1 MSKCVNLRAEAQAL
15 LETNILRF
23 WQERMVDYQQ
33 GGFYG
38 RIDGYNVLH
47 PDAEKGAVLN
57 ARILWTFSAAARV
70 LHNTPYRILAA
81 RAYDYLVQRF
91 IDREQGGVYWSLN
104 ADGTPLDTKKQTY
117 AIAFAIYG
125 LAEYYRAT
133 QDSEALNAAIRLFED
148 LETHA
153 FHVSP
158 LEGES
163 EGVGYLEALT
173 RDWQPIADMRLSEKD
188 ENATF
193 TMNTHLHVLEA
204 YTNLYRVLKNVQRD
218 DVRCTMYN
226 VQGTK
231 ERVERQL
238 RTLID
243 IFVTRIF
250 DPSTGH
256 LLLFFDENWHP
267 LSSSLSLA
275 SEGLRPIGCPVDIH
289 RTSRGEVSPGHDIEA
304 AWLLHEALEVLGDE
318 VLLNQ
323 TLPVIHS
330 LAQAAEEGIMEEKE
344 WWCFAE
350 AVVGYLDQ
358 WKLYQGEKPIESN
371 INLELAETA
380 FLYIQNCLIDREN
393 GEWFWSVLPDGTPDR
408 THDKAGFW
416 KCPYHNSRM
425 CIELIERLNS

>member
-1 MSKCVNLRAEAQAL
+1 M

-23 WQERMVDYQQ
+23 WQERMVDYRQ

-57 ARILWTFSAAARV
+57 ARILWTFAAAARV
-70 LHNTPYRILAA
+70 LNNTPYRILAA
-81 RAYDYLVQRF
+81 RAYDYLMQWF
-91 IDREQGGVYWSLN
+91 MDREQGGVYWSLN

-125 LAEYYRAT
+125 LAEYVRLT
-133 QDSEALNAAIRLFED
+133 NNQEALNAAIRLFED
-148 LETHA
+148 LEAHA
-153 FHVSP
+153 YKWDNEKISKCKN
-158 LEGES
+158 
-163 EGVGYLEALT
+163 GYVEALT

-188 ENATF
+188 ENGVF

-218 DVRCTMYN
+218 DV
-226 VQGTK
+226 QGTK
-231 ERVERQL
+231 ERITKQL

-243 IFVTRIF
+243 IFANRIF
-250 DPSTGH
+250 DPATGH
-256 LLLFFDENWHP
+256 LMLFFDEKWQPSNTH
-267 LSSSLSLA
+267 
-275 SEGLRPIGCPVDIH
+275 
-289 RTSRGEVSPGHDIEA
+289 TSPGHDIEA

-318 VLLNQ
+318 ELLNQ

-330 LAQAAEEGIMEEKE
+330 LAQAAEDDIMDEKE
-344 WWCFAE
+344 WWCYAE
-350 AVVGYLDQ
+350 AVVGYIDQ
-358 WKLYQGEKPIESN
+358 WKLYQDEKPIESN

-380 FLYIQNCLIDREN
+380 FHYIQTHLMDREN
-393 GEWFWSVLPDGTPDR
+393 GEWFWTILPDGTPDR

-425 CIELIERLNS
+425 CIEIIERL

>member
-1 MSKCVNLRAEAQAL
+1 MISKSEARVL
-15 LETNILRF
+15 LETNILSF
-23 WQERMVDYQQ
+23 WQEQMVDYRQ

-57 ARILWTFSAAARV
+57 ARILWTFAAAARV
-70 LHNTPYRILAA
+70 LNNTPYRILAA
-81 RAYDYLVQRF
+81 RAYDYLMQWF
-91 IDREQGGVYWSLN
+91 MDREQGGVYWSLN

-125 LAEYYRAT
+125 LAEYVRLT
-133 QDSEALNAAIRLFED
+133 NNQEALNAAIRLFED
-148 LETHA
+148 LEAHA
-153 FHVSP
+153 YKWDNEKISKCKN
-158 LEGES
+158 
-163 EGVGYLEALT
+163 GYVEALT

-188 ENATF
+188 ENGVF

-218 DVRCTMYN
+218 DV
-226 VQGTK
+226 QGTK
-231 ERVERQL
+231 ERITKQL

-243 IFVTRIF
+243 IFANRIF
-250 DPSTGH
+250 DPATGH
-256 LLLFFDENWHP
+256 LMLFFDEKWQPSNTH
-267 LSSSLSLA
+267 
-275 SEGLRPIGCPVDIH
+275 
-289 RTSRGEVSPGHDIEA
+289 TSPGHDIEA

-318 VLLNQ
+318 ELLNQ

-330 LAQAAEEGIMEEKE
+330 LAQAAEDDIMDEKE
-344 WWCFAE
+344 WWCYAE
-350 AVVGYLDQ
+350 AVVGYIDQ
-358 WKLYQGEKPIESN
+358 WKLYQDEKPIESN

-380 FLYIQNCLIDREN
+380 FHYIQTHLMDREN
-393 GEWFWSVLPDGTPDR
+393 GEWFWTILPDGTPDR

-425 CIELIERLNS
+425 CIEIIERL

>member
-1 MSKCVNLRAEAQAL
+1 MISKSEARVL

-23 WQERMVDYQQ
+23 WQERMVDYRQ

-70 LHNTPYRILAA
+70 LNNTPYRILAA
-81 RAYDYLVQRF
+81 RAYDYLMQRF
-91 IDREQGGVYWSLN
+91 MDREQGGVYWSLN

-125 LAEYYRAT
+125 LAEYVRLT
-133 QDSEALNAAIRLFED
+133 NNQEALNAAIRLFED
-148 LETHA
+148 LEAHA
-153 FHVSP
+153 YKWDNEKMSKCKN
-158 LEGES
+158 
-163 EGVGYLEALT
+163 GYVEALT

-188 ENATF
+188 ENGVF

-218 DVRCTMYN
+218 DV
-226 VQGTK
+226 QGTK
-231 ERVERQL
+231 ERITKQL

-243 IFVTRIF
+243 IFANRIF
-250 DPSTGH
+250 DPATGH
-256 LLLFFDENWHP
+256 LMLFFDEKWQPSNTH
-267 LSSSLSLA
+267 
-275 SEGLRPIGCPVDIH
+275 
-289 RTSRGEVSPGHDIEA
+289 TSPGHDIEA
-304 AWLLHEALEVLGDE
+304 AWLLHEALEVFGDE
-318 VLLNQ
+318 ELLNQ

-330 LAQAAEEGIMEEKE
+330 LAQAAEEDIMDEKE
-344 WWCFAE
+344 WWCYAE
-350 AVVGYLDQ
+350 AVVGYIDQ
-358 WKLYQGEKPIESN
+358 WKLYQEEKPIESN

-380 FLYIQNCLIDREN
+380 FHYIQTHLMDREN
-393 GEWFWSVLPDGTPDR
+393 GEWFWTILPDGTPDR

-425 CIELIERLNS
+425 CIEIIERL

>member
-1 MSKCVNLRAEAQAL
+1 MISKSEAKVL

-23 WQERMVDYQQ
+23 WQERMVDYRQ

-70 LHNTPYRILAA
+70 LNNTPYRILAA
-81 RAYDYLVQRF
+81 RAYDYLMQRF
-91 IDREQGGVYWSLN
+91 MDREQGGVYWSLN

-125 LAEYYRAT
+125 LAEYVRLT
-133 QDSEALNAAIRLFED
+133 NNQEALNAAIRLFED
-148 LETHA
+148 LEAHA
-153 FHVSP
+153 YKWDNEKMSKCKN
-158 LEGES
+158 
-163 EGVGYLEALT
+163 GYVEALT

-188 ENATF
+188 ENGVF

-218 DVRCTMYN
+218 DV
-226 VQGTK
+226 QGTK
-231 ERVERQL
+231 ERITKQL

-243 IFVTRIF
+243 IFANRIF
-250 DPSTGH
+250 DPATGH
-256 LLLFFDENWHP
+256 LMLFFDEKWQPSNTH
-267 LSSSLSLA
+267 
-275 SEGLRPIGCPVDIH
+275 
-289 RTSRGEVSPGHDIEA
+289 TSPGHDIEA

-318 VLLNQ
+318 ELLNQ

-330 LAQAAEEGIMEEKE
+330 LAQAAEENIMDEKE
-344 WWCFAE
+344 WWCYAE
-350 AVVGYLDQ
+350 AVVGYIDQ
-358 WKLYQGEKPIESN
+358 WKLYQDEKPIESN

-380 FLYIQNCLIDREN
+380 FHYIQTHLMDREN
-393 GEWFWSVLPDGTPDR
+393 GEWFWTILPDGTPDR

-425 CIELIERLNS
+425 CIEIIERL

>member
-1 MSKCVNLRAEAQAL
+1 MVNVQMVNEQINLRSEAQSL

-125 LAEYYRAT
+125 LTEYYRAT
-133 QDSEALNAAIRLFED
+133 QDSEALNAAIHLFD
-148 LETHA
+148 DIETHA
-153 FHVSP
+153 FQSYMVNDQM
-158 LEGES
+158 
-163 EGVGYLEALT
+163 VNGYVEALT

-188 ENATF
+188 ENGVF

-204 YTNLYRVLKNVQRD
+204 YTNLYRVWR
-218 DVRCTMYN
+218 
-226 VQGTK
+226 
-231 ERVERQL
+231 EPRVERQL

-243 IFVTRIF
+243 IFANRIF
-250 DPSTGH
+250 DPATGH
-256 LLLFFDENWHP
+256 LMLFFDESWQPSNTH
-267 LSSSLSLA
+267 
-275 SEGLRPIGCPVDIH
+275 
-289 RTSRGEVSPGHDIEA
+289 TSPGHDIEA

-323 TLPVIHS
+323 TLPIIHS
-330 LAQAAEEGIMEEKE
+330 LAQAAEEGIMDEKE

-380 FLYIQNCLIDREN
+380 FHYIQTHLMDREN

-408 THDKAGFW
+408 SHDKAGFW

-425 CIELIERLNS
+425 CLEILQRQ

>member
-1 MSKCVNLRAEAQAL
+1 MISKSEAKVL

-23 WQERMVDYQQ
+23 WQERMVDYRQ

-57 ARILWTFSAAARV
+57 ARILWTFAAAARV
-70 LHNTPYRILAA
+70 LNNTPYRILAA
-81 RAYDYLVQRF
+81 RAYDYLMQWF
-91 IDREQGGVYWSLN
+91 MDREQGGIYWSLN

-125 LAEYYRAT
+125 LAEYVRLT
-133 QDSEALNAAIRLFED
+133 NNQEALNAAIRLFED
-148 LETHA
+148 LEAHA
-153 FHVSP
+153 YKWDNEKISKCKN
-158 LEGES
+158 
-163 EGVGYLEALT
+163 GYVEALT

-188 ENATF
+188 ENGVF

-218 DVRCTMYN
+218 DV
-226 VQGTK
+226 QGTK
-231 ERVERQL
+231 ERITKQL

-243 IFVTRIF
+243 IFANRIF
-250 DPSTGH
+250 DPATGH
-256 LLLFFDENWHP
+256 LMLFFDEKWQPSNTH
-267 LSSSLSLA
+267 
-275 SEGLRPIGCPVDIH
+275 
-289 RTSRGEVSPGHDIEA
+289 TSPGHDIEA

-318 VLLNQ
+318 ELLNQ

-330 LAQAAEEGIMEEKE
+330 LAQAAEDDIMDEKE
-344 WWCFAE
+344 WWCYAE
-350 AVVGYLDQ
+350 AVVGYIDQ
-358 WKLYQGEKPIESN
+358 WKLYQDEKPIESN

-380 FLYIQNCLIDREN
+380 FHYIQTHLMDREN
-393 GEWFWSVLPDGTPDR
+393 GEWFWTILPDGTPDR

-425 CIELIERLNS
+425 CIEIIERL

>member
-1 MSKCVNLRAEAQAL
+1 MISKSEARVL

-23 WQERMVDYQQ
+23 WQERMVDYRQ

-70 LHNTPYRILAA
+70 LNNTPYRILAA
-81 RAYDYLVQRF
+81 RAYDYLMQRF
-91 IDREQGGVYWSLN
+91 MDREQGGVYWSLN

-125 LAEYYRAT
+125 LAEYVRLT
-133 QDSEALNAAIRLFED
+133 NNQEALNAAIRLFED
-148 LETHA
+148 LEAHA
-153 FHVSP
+153 YKWDNEKISNCKN
-158 LEGES
+158 
-163 EGVGYLEALT
+163 GYVEALT

-188 ENATF
+188 ENGVF

-218 DVRCTMYN
+218 DV
-226 VQGTK
+226 QGTK
-231 ERVERQL
+231 ERITKQL

-243 IFVTRIF
+243 IFANRIF
-250 DPSTGH
+250 DPATGH
-256 LLLFFDENWHP
+256 LMLFFDEKWQPSNTH
-267 LSSSLSLA
+267 
-275 SEGLRPIGCPVDIH
+275 
-289 RTSRGEVSPGHDIEA
+289 TSPGHDIEA

-318 VLLNQ
+318 ELLNQ

-330 LAQAAEEGIMEEKE
+330 LAQAAEENIMDEKE
-344 WWCFAE
+344 WWCYAE
-350 AVVGYLDQ
+350 AVVGYIDQ
-358 WKLYQGEKPIESN
+358 WKLYQDEKPIESN

-380 FLYIQNCLIDREN
+380 FHYIQTHLMDREN
-393 GEWFWSVLPDGTPDR
+393 GEWFWTILPDGTPDR

-425 CIELIERLNS
+425 CIEIIERL

>member
-1 MSKCVNLRAEAQAL
+1 MGNKLYIVNLRASAQAM
-15 LETNILRF
+15 LETNILPF

-70 LHNTPYRILAA
+70 LNNTPYRILAA
-81 RAYDYLVQRF
+81 RAYDYLMQRF
-91 IDREQGGVYWSLN
+91 MDREQGGVYWSLN

-125 LAEYYRAT
+125 LAEYVRLT
-133 QDSEALNAAIRLFED
+133 NNQEALNAAIRLFED
-148 LETHA
+148 LEAHA
-153 FHVSP
+153 YKFENERMSKCKN
-158 LEGES
+158 
-163 EGVGYLEALT
+163 GYVEALT

-188 ENATF
+188 ENGVF

-218 DVRCTMYN
+218 DV
-226 VQGTK
+226 QGTK

-243 IFVTRIF
+243 IFATRIF
-250 DPSTGH
+250 DPATGH
-256 LLLFFDENWHP
+256 LMLFFDESWQPSNTH
-267 LSSSLSLA
+267 
-275 SEGLRPIGCPVDIH
+275 
-289 RTSRGEVSPGHDIEA
+289 TSPGHDIEA
-304 AWLLHEALEVLGDE
+304 AWLLHEALEVFGDE
-318 VLLNQ
+318 ELLNQ

-330 LAQAAEEGIMEEKE
+330 LAQAAEEDIMDEKE
-344 WWCFAE
+344 WWCYAE

-358 WKLYQGEKPIESN
+358 WKLYQDEKPIESN
-371 INLELAETA
+371 INLELAEAA
-380 FLYIQNCLIDREN
+380 FHYIQTHLMDREN
-393 GEWFWSVLPDGTPDR
+393 GEWFWTILPDGTPDR

-425 CIELIERLNS
+425 CIEIIERL

>member
-1 MSKCVNLRAEAQAL
+1 MISKSEAKVL

-23 WQERMVDYQQ
+23 WQERMVDYRQ

-70 LHNTPYRILAA
+70 LNNTPYRILAA
-81 RAYDYLVQRF
+81 RAYDYLMQRF
-91 IDREQGGVYWSLN
+91 MDREQGGVYWSLN

-125 LAEYYRAT
+125 LAEYVRLT
-133 QDSEALNAAIRLFED
+133 NNQEALNAAIRLFED
-148 LETHA
+148 LEAHA
-153 FHVSP
+153 YKFENEKMSKCKN
-158 LEGES
+158 
-163 EGVGYLEALT
+163 GYVEALT

-188 ENATF
+188 ENGVF

-218 DVRCTMYN
+218 DV
-226 VQGTK
+226 QGTK
-231 ERVERQL
+231 ERITKQL

-243 IFVTRIF
+243 IFANRIF
-250 DPSTGH
+250 DPATGH
-256 LLLFFDENWHP
+256 LMLFFDEKWQPSNTH
-267 LSSSLSLA
+267 
-275 SEGLRPIGCPVDIH
+275 
-289 RTSRGEVSPGHDIEA
+289 TSPGHDIEA

-318 VLLNQ
+318 ELLNQ

-330 LAQAAEEGIMEEKE
+330 LAQAAEDDIMDEKE
-344 WWCFAE
+344 WWCYAE
-350 AVVGYLDQ
+350 AVVGYIDQ
-358 WKLYQGEKPIESN
+358 WKLYQDEKPIESN

-380 FLYIQNCLIDREN
+380 FHYIQTHLMDREN
-393 GEWFWSVLPDGTPDR
+393 GEWFWTILPDGTPDR

-425 CIELIERLNS
+425 CIEIIERL

>member
-1 MSKCVNLRAEAQAL
+1 MISKSEARAL

-23 WQERMVDYQQ
+23 WQERMVDYRQ

-70 LHNTPYRILAA
+70 LNNTPYRILAA
-81 RAYDYLVQRF
+81 RAYDYLMQWF
-91 IDREQGGVYWSLN
+91 MDREQGGVYWSLN

-125 LAEYYRAT
+125 LAEYVRLT
-133 QDSEALNAAIRLFED
+133 NNQEALNAAIRLFED
-148 LETHA
+148 LEAHA
-153 FHVSP
+153 YKWDNEKISKCKN
-158 LEGES
+158 
-163 EGVGYLEALT
+163 GYVEALT

-188 ENATF
+188 ENGVF

-218 DVRCTMYN
+218 DV
-226 VQGTK
+226 QGTK
-231 ERVERQL
+231 ERITKQL

-243 IFVTRIF
+243 IFANRIF
-250 DPSTGH
+250 DPATGH
-256 LLLFFDENWHP
+256 LMLFFDEKWQPSNTH
-267 LSSSLSLA
+267 
-275 SEGLRPIGCPVDIH
+275 
-289 RTSRGEVSPGHDIEA
+289 TSPGHDIEA

-318 VLLNQ
+318 ELLNQ

-330 LAQAAEEGIMEEKE
+330 LAQAAEENIMDEKE
-344 WWCFAE
+344 WWCYAE
-350 AVVGYLDQ
+350 AVVGYIDQ
-358 WKLYQGEKPIESN
+358 WKLYQDEKPIESN

-380 FLYIQNCLIDREN
+380 FHYIQTHLMDREN
-393 GEWFWSVLPDGTPDR
+393 GEWFWTILPDGTPDR

-425 CIELIERLNS
+425 CIEIIERL

>member
-1 MSKCVNLRAEAQAL
+1 MISKSEARVL

-23 WQERMVDYQQ
+23 WQERMVDYRQ

-57 ARILWTFSAAARV
+57 ARILWTFAAAARV
-70 LHNTPYRILAA
+70 LNNTPYRILAA
-81 RAYDYLVQRF
+81 RAYDYLMQWF
-91 IDREQGGVYWSLN
+91 MDREQGGVYWSLN

-125 LAEYYRAT
+125 LAEYVRLT
-133 QDSEALNAAIRLFED
+133 NNQEALNAAIRLFED
-148 LETHA
+148 LEAHA
-153 FHVSP
+153 YKWDNEKMSKCKN
-158 LEGES
+158 
-163 EGVGYLEALT
+163 GYVEALT

-188 ENATF
+188 ENGVF

-218 DVRCTMYN
+218 DV
-226 VQGTK
+226 QGTK
-231 ERVERQL
+231 ERITKQL

-243 IFVTRIF
+243 IFANRIF
-250 DPSTGH
+250 DPATGH
-256 LLLFFDENWHP
+256 LMLFFDEKWQPSNTH
-267 LSSSLSLA
+267 
-275 SEGLRPIGCPVDIH
+275 
-289 RTSRGEVSPGHDIEA
+289 TSPGHDIEA
-304 AWLLHEALEVLGDE
+304 AWLLHEALEVFGDE
-318 VLLNQ
+318 ELLNQ

-330 LAQAAEEGIMEEKE
+330 LAQAAEENIMDEKE
-344 WWCFAE
+344 WWCYAE
-350 AVVGYLDQ
+350 AVVGYIDQ
-358 WKLYQGEKPIESN
+358 WKLYQDEKPIESN

-380 FLYIQNCLIDREN
+380 FHYIQTHLMDREN
-393 GEWFWSVLPDGTPDR
+393 GEWFWTILPDGTPDR

-425 CIELIERLNS
+425 CIEIIERL

>member
-1 MSKCVNLRAEAQAL
+1 MISKSEARVL

-91 IDREQGGVYWSLN
+91 IDREQGCVYWSLN

-125 LAEYYRAT
+125 LAEYVRLT
-133 QDSEALNAAIRLFED
+133 DNQEALNAAIRLFED

-153 FHVSP
+153 YKC
-158 LEGES
+158 ENEKMGKC
-163 EGVGYLEALT
+163 GNGYVEALT
-173 RDWQPIADMRLSEKD
+173 RDWLPIADMRLSEKD
-188 ENATF
+188 ENGVF

-204 YTNLYRVLKNVQRD
+204 YTNLYRVLKNVQKD
-218 DVRCTMYN
+218 D

-231 ERVERQL
+231 ERITKQL

-243 IFVTRIF
+243 IFANRIF
-250 DPSTGH
+250 DPATGH
-256 LLLFFDENWHP
+256 LMLFFDEKWQPSNTH
-267 LSSSLSLA
+267 
-275 SEGLRPIGCPVDIH
+275 
-289 RTSRGEVSPGHDIEA
+289 TSPGHDIEA

-344 WWCFAE
+344 WWCYAE
-350 AVVGYLDQ
+350 AVVGYIDQ
-358 WKLYQGEKPIESN
+358 WKIYQEEKTIESN

-380 FLYIQNCLIDREN
+380 FHYIQTHLIDREN
-393 GEWFWSVLPDGTPDR
+393 GEWFWSVLPDGTPDC

-425 CIELIERLNS
+425 CIEIIERL

>member
-1 MSKCVNLRAEAQAL
+1 M

-23 WQERMVDYQQ
+23 WQEQMVDYRQ

-57 ARILWTFSAAARV
+57 ARILWTFAAAARV
-70 LHNTPYRILAA
+70 LNNTPYRILAA
-81 RAYDYLVQRF
+81 RAYDYLMQWF
-91 IDREQGGVYWSLN
+91 MDREQGGVYWSLN
-104 ADGTPLDTKKQTY
+104 ADATPLDTKKQTY

-125 LAEYYRAT
+125 LAEYVRLT
-133 QDSEALNAAIRLFED
+133 NNQEALNAAIRLFED
-148 LETHA
+148 LEAHA
-153 FHVSP
+153 YKWDNEKISKCKN
-158 LEGES
+158 
-163 EGVGYLEALT
+163 GYVEALT

-188 ENATF
+188 ENGVF

-218 DVRCTMYN
+218 DV
-226 VQGTK
+226 QGTK
-231 ERVERQL
+231 ERITKQL

-243 IFVTRIF
+243 IFANRIF
-250 DPSTGH
+250 DPATGH
-256 LLLFFDENWHP
+256 LMLFFDEKWQPSNTH
-267 LSSSLSLA
+267 
-275 SEGLRPIGCPVDIH
+275 
-289 RTSRGEVSPGHDIEA
+289 TSPGHDIEA

-318 VLLNQ
+318 ELLNQ

-330 LAQAAEEGIMEEKE
+330 LAQAAEDDIMDEKE
-344 WWCFAE
+344 WWCYAE
-350 AVVGYLDQ
+350 AVVGYIDQ
-358 WKLYQGEKPIESN
+358 WKLYQDEKPIESN

-380 FLYIQNCLIDREN
+380 FHYIQTHLMDREN
-393 GEWFWSVLPDGTPDR
+393 GEWFWTILPDGTPDR

-425 CIELIERLNS
+425 CIEIIERL

>member
-1 MSKCVNLRAEAQAL
+1 MISKSEARVL

-47 PDAEKGAVLN
+47 PDAEKGTVLN
-57 ARILWTFSAAARV
+57 ARILWTFSAAARM

-91 IDREQGGVYWSLN
+91 IDHEQGGVYWSLN

-125 LAEYYRAT
+125 LAEYVRLT
-133 QDSEALNAAIRLFED
+133 NNQEALNAAIRLFD
-148 LETHA
+148 DIETHA
-153 FHVSP
+153 YKCTKGQCTMYKGAS
-158 LEGES
+158 
-163 EGVGYLEALT
+163 GYVEALT

-188 ENATF
+188 ENGVF

-218 DVRCTMYN
+218 DVQCTMYN

-231 ERVERQL
+231 VRVEHQFRN
-238 RTLID
+238 LIN
-243 IFVTRIF
+243 IFANRIF
-250 DPSTGH
+250 DPATGH
-256 LLLFFDENWHP
+256 LMLFFDEKWQPSNTH
-267 LSSSLSLA
+267 
-275 SEGLRPIGCPVDIH
+275 
-289 RTSRGEVSPGHDIEA
+289 TSPGHDIEA

-330 LAQAAEEGIMEEKE
+330 LAQAAEEGIMDEKE
-344 WWCFAE
+344 WWCYAE

-358 WKLYQGEKPIESN
+358 WKLYQDEKPMESK
-371 INLELAETA
+371 INLELAEAA
-380 FLYIQNCLIDREN
+380 FHYIQAHLIDREN

-425 CIELIERLNS
+425 CIELIERL